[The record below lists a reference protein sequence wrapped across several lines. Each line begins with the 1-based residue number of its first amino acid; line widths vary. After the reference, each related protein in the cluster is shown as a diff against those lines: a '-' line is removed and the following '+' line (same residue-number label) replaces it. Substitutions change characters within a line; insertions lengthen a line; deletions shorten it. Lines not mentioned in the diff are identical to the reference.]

1 MKNRIVTLLTV
12 GLVLMGTTAVLAERM
27 TVKVPVANVRSSPNT
42 KSDILWNI
50 EQFHPLDIIKSS
62 GSWYQ
67 FKDFEGDQGWVHK
80 SLLDKTPAV
89 ITIRDKC
96 NVRSGPGTKA
106 EIFFTVDKGIPF
118 KVLTRKGQWIQIQHS
133 DGDKGWIHK
142 SLVW

>member
-1 MKNRIVTLLTV
+1 MKNRIVAFWAV
-12 GLVLMGTTAVLAERM
+12 GLVILGVNVALAERM

-42 KSDILWNI
+42 KSDILWNV
-50 EQFHPLDIIKSS
+50 EQFHPLEIIKSS

-67 FKDFEGDQGWVHK
+67 FKDFEDDRGWIHK

-96 NVRSGPGTKA
+96 NVRSGPGTKNK
-106 EIFFTVDKGIPF
+106 IFFTVDKGIPF
-118 KVLTRKGQWIQIQHS
+118 KVLKRQGEWIRIQHS